1 MIEIICLIY
10 ESLVANHLA
19 VVVGSLW
26 IEVDGGKREVKGGQL
41 LRL

>member
-1 MIEIICLIY
+1 MCIRDRFGAGGDMVY
-10 ESLVANHLA
+10 NPSAA
-19 VVVGSLW
+19 SLW